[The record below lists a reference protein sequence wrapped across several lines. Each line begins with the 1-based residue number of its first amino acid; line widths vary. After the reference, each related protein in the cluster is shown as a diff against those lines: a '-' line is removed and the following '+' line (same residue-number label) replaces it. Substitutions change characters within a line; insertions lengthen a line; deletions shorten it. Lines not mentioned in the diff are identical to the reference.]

1 MQVANVMPTTTTP
14 SSSKKG
20 AKRRSS
26 AAASSGG
33 VPVWPKC
40 ERTGLHYHVAD
51 EQPHRLW
58 AAPPAATSDEA
69 ARPRRPGHDNLHT
82 VVDAAAGLASG
93 PVRHLGKGDLP
104 PKWRRLPEFVR
115 RTSVFMAE
123 PLMSLLGIGFGDR
136 VVVFA
141 SSADSSVCR
150 VWPMNFGGLPP
161 TVTSTAEHV
170 ATTDDSLLLLRAGDS
185 ALVRKLPRR
194 GFPAATRVKFRVDT
208 SKIPK
213 DSLKDLE
220 FLVSDQCRGEL
231 SVRRD
236 SIVRFPFCGS
246 DMELKVDRVDFLE
259 TSNQIP
265 EMDEL
270 TMKLADIGLDS
281 QDNLGFANVTAITDL
296 AILVGGV
303 DHDDDEDERGHSRPP
318 PQEIEKVIGGLS
330 IEIDTLRKA
339 LKVLDT
345 SEAQRTQCLSFLN
358 GILLWGPPGTGKT
371 LLAKNIGECLRLAYV
386 ELDVTEIVS
395 KFFGETEENLKAK
408 FAEARDRQPCLLLI
422 DDIDVLCPHKESG
435 SGKSDQER
443 RTVSAVAALMDSLNR
458 TREKVVVLATT
469 HRRDR
474 VDSAL
479 LRPGRL
485 ELEVE
490 IGVPTSAARRDI
502 LESLLPSLSCGHNL
516 EAEDVD
522 QVARLT
528 HGFVGMDL
536 KALLVE
542 AEGEKDPDQA
552 VTMEDVR
559 RAMKQISPSAMKEVL
574 IDVPTVTWND
584 IGGLEELK
592 LALRQAVEWPLK
604 RPEAFVK
611 FGIKPPKGLLMYGP
625 PGCSKTMIAK
635 ALANESGLNFLAI
648 KGPEL
653 FSKWVGES
661 ERAVRELFRKA
672 KQVAPAIIF
681 FDEIDALGS
690 ERSGGGGS
698 GKVGDRVLAQMLAEM
713 DGIEQL
719 KDVTIVAATN
729 RPDMIDPALM
739 RPGRFDRLFYVP
751 LPDAE
756 TRAKVFEVHT
766 RKKPVSAEVSFGEL
780 VDLTKGYSGAE
791 IEAVCNE
798 AGMKA
803 IEEDFDASEIERRHF
818 ERAMQCVTPR
828 IDQASLSV
836 YQKFSESRTVK

>member
-1 MQVANVMPTTTTP
+1 MPTTTP
-14 SSSKKG
+14 STSKKG
-20 AKRRSS
+20 ARRRSS
-26 AAASSGG
+26 AATSCGAGA
-33 VPVWPKC
+33 PVWPKC
-40 ERTGLHYHVAD
+40 ELTGLHYHVAD
-51 EQPHRLW
+51 EQRHRLW
-58 AAPPAATSDEA
+58 AAPAATTAAEEA
-69 ARPRRPGHDNLHT
+69 ARPHLGHHNLHT
-82 VVDAAAGLASG
+82 VVDLAASLVSG
-93 PVRHLGKGDLP
+93 PVRRLTKEDLP

-136 VVVFA
+136 VVFA
-141 SSADSSVCR
+141 SADSVCR
-150 VWPMNFGGLPP
+150 VWPMNLSGLPP
-161 TVTSTAEHV
+161 TSTSISEHV
-170 ATTDDSLLLLRAGDS
+170 ATTDDSLLVRARAGVDN
-185 ALVRKLPRR
+185 AIVRKLPRR
-194 GFPAATRVKFRVDT
+194 GFPAATRVKFIVDQ
-208 SKIPK
+208 SSLPK

-236 SIVRFPFCGS
+236 SVVRFPFCGS
-246 DMELKVDRVDFLE
+246 DLELKVDFLE
-259 TSNQIP
+259 TSNSNQNP

-270 TMKLADIGLDS
+270 TMKIAEIGLDS
-281 QDNLGFANVTAITDL
+281 QDSMGFANVTADTDL
-296 AILVGGV
+296 TILVGVG
-303 DHDDDEDERGHSRPP
+303 DRHDDEDKRTPP
-318 PQEIEKVIGGLS
+318 KEIEKIIGGLS
-330 IEIDTLRKA
+330 NEIDTLKKA
-339 LKVLDT
+339 LKVLDAN
-345 SEAQRTQCLSFLN
+345 EEQRIQRLSFLN

-371 LLAKNIGECLRLAYV
+371 LLAKTIGGFLHLPCV
-386 ELDVTEIVS
+386 ELDATEIVS

-408 FAEARDRQPCLLLI
+408 FAEAREMQPCLLLI

-443 RTVSAVAALMDSLNR
+443 RTVSAVAAMMDSLNR
-458 TREKVVVLATT
+458 TRERVVVLATT

-490 IGVPTSAARRDI
+490 IGVPTSAARKDI
-502 LESLLPSLSCGHNL
+502 LETILPSLSFGHNL
-516 EAEDVD
+516 EPEDVD
-522 QVARLT
+522 QVARST
-528 HGFVGMDL
+528 HGYVGMDL
-536 KALLVE
+536 KAVLVE
-542 AEGEKDPDQA
+542 AESEKDSDQA
-552 VTMEDVR
+552 ITMEDVM
-559 RAMKQISPSAMKEVL
+559 RAMKQISPSAMREVL

-584 IGGLEELK
+584 IGGLEDLK
-592 LALRQAVEWPLK
+592 LALKQAVEWPLK
-604 RPEAFVK
+604 RPEAFAK

-690 ERSGGGGS
+690 ERSGSGGGGS

-756 TRAKVFEVHT
+756 TRMKVFEVHT
-766 RKKPVSAEVSFGEL
+766 RKKPISGEVSFKEL
-780 VDLTKGYSGAE
+780 VEMTEGYSGAE

-803 IEEDFDASEIERRHF
+803 IEEDFDASEIKRKHF
-818 ERAMQCVTPR
+818 ERALQCVTPR
-828 IDQASLSV
+828 IDQTSLSV